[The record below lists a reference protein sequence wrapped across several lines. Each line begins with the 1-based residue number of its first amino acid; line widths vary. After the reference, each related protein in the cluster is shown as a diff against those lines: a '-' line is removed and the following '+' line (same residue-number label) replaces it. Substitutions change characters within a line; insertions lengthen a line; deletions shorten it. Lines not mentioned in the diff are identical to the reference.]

1 VSFFTEKVGRG
12 GWRRNVSFSLVF
24 EGCFGKSGVQNVVFC
39 GENVVKCV
47 VNVDKKLT
55 LFAR

>member
-1 VSFFTEKVGRG
+1 
-12 GWRRNVSFSLVF
+12 
-24 EGCFGKSGVQNVVFC
+24 VVFC